1 MSVEGA
7 KDISPARATLFDH
20 IVVAVDG
27 SPKSEKTIAIGADLA
42 RRYGSTVTVVHVREY
57 ERYEGSDVDLGP
69 PVPAEELVN
78 AVLATFREAGVEAR
92 GEIRR
97 VSSGSTPERIV
108 EVARESNADL
118 IVMGSRGMTELKS
131 LLLGG
136 VANKVVHHATCP
148 VLLVR

>member
-1 MSVEGA
+1 MSESGVFE
-7 KDISPARATLFDH
+7 R

-27 SPKSEKTIAIGADLA
+27 SPRSEKTIAVAVDLA
-42 RRYGSTVTVVHVREY
+42 QRYGSAVIVLHVREY

-69 PVPAEELVN
+69 PVPAEDLV
-78 AVLATFREAGVEAR
+78 AQTVARFEEVGVDAQ

-97 VSSGSTPERIV
+97 VSAGDTPEQII
-108 EVARESNADL
+108 EVAAATQADL
-118 IVMGSRGMTELKS
+118 IILGSRGMTEWKS